1 MTQTI
6 LRSRPSAARVLPA
19 RRQHPV
25 LRLWLAYTALFALLA
40 GVWIAIFAVNGKS
53 FIWYADTIK
62 QHYPALVYY
71 GRWLR
76 EAARCLLT
84 GTAIPTWDMSIGYGA
99 DVVGT
104 LSYYVMGDPLNLLA
118 ALVPSQ
124 YGEQLLEGLMLLRVY
139 LAGLA
144 FLPFSLRHGNS
155 RFGTLL
161 GAVAYAFCAW
171 SIQTALTEPLFII
184 PMYCF
189 PLVLLGADD
198 LFEGRRP
205 TLYIAAIALAA
216 LSNFLFFYMIAV
228 LLVLYA
234 VVQYFRRYGVG
245 QMRTLWPLLGKF
257 VGFSLVGIA
266 IAAVTMLPTV
276 MEMFGSARFSL
287 DRQVTGYPFTM
298 YWTLIANLTTA
309 GKVDEYST
317 YCGISA
323 VAILAVM
330 ILFARRR
337 QNTVLKAAWLIFLAM
352 MMTPWAGKILNGFSY
367 MQNRWVWAFA
377 MLEAFI
383 LARVCPDQI
392 RLTGREKLTLAVLL
406 TVYCGLSF
414 WNRDVRSEWSLLGTA
429 IMLLLAV
436 FVLCGDAA
444 GRRVNRVVL
453 VIGCCLS
460 IVANLGYQYGADESS
475 TLVEYEPNGFAWQAT
490 VQNNPTNL
498 LKQLDDTSLWRYDT
512 SMNVYVNSAMLMDL
526 HGVSYFFSLNNGYLS
541 QWMAEMG
548 YNTPEEYNYVGLH
561 GRSVLDDLLG
571 VKYFLAG
578 TDSTD
583 TLPHGYDK
591 DPAIAMDVSGVN
603 VGAYPSGD
611 ALPIGYTSAV
621 HLNRDDYEAMTPV
634 QRQDA
639 LLSGVL
645 LEDGDGEDLPTA
657 DSTGDVVI
665 PEAEVTLNGVQKL
678 DDTTYYSPKD
688 GGSIV
693 FTIANPVP
701 NAETYLVVEGMD
713 YTAANPLDAMTS
725 EELAALS
732 PADRLATFKQYS
744 NFWCKEKV
752 YLNLVSDIGNGRIDY
767 AMRNNQYYCGRH
779 DFAYNFGYN
788 EQGLTTLTVVLP
800 YAGYYTF
807 DRIDVECQTFDTVS
821 ARSDVLSAES
831 LQNTVLGTN
840 SLTGEITVSEPK
852 VLVVQ
857 IPYSTGWSA
866 TVDGK
871 PAELLRANT
880 AFLGLELEPGSH
892 TIALHYQTP
901 GLTAGVLISLAG
913 VVLYLVIAVWNRRR
927 RFHTAGPD
935 SPVLEYGIC
944 R

>member
-1 MTQTI
+1 MNQHSSVTI
-6 LRSRPSAARVLPA
+6 PPHSFSRR
-19 RRQHPV
+19 HPV
-25 LRLWLAYTALFALLA
+25 IWLCVAFTGLFALLA
-40 GVWIAIFAVNGKS
+40 GVWIAIFAANGKS
-53 FIWYADTIK
+53 FIWYGDTVK

-76 EAARCLLT
+76 QAARCLLT
-84 GTAIPTWDMSIGYGA
+84 GAAIPTWDMSIGLGA

-104 LSYYVMGDPLNLLA
+104 LSYYVMGDPLNLLS

-124 YGEQLLEGLMLLRVY
+124 YGEQLLEVLILLRIY

-144 FLPFSLRHGNS
+144 FLPFSLHHGNS

-161 GAVAYAFCAW
+161 GAVSYAFCAW
-171 SIQTALTEPLFII
+171 AIQTALIEPLFLI

-189 PLVLLGADD
+189 PLVLLGADY
-198 LFEGRRP
+198 LLEGRRP
-205 TLYIAAIALAA
+205 TLYIFAIALSA

-234 VVQYFRRYGVG
+234 VVRYFRRYGVG
-245 QMRTLWPLLGKF
+245 QLRTLWPLLGKF

-266 IAAVTMLPTV
+266 IAAVTLLPTV
-276 MEMFGSARFSL
+276 FQMFGSARFSL
-287 DRQVTGYPFTM
+287 DRQVTSYPFTM
-298 YWTLIANLTTA
+298 YWNLIANLTTA
-309 GKVDEYST
+309 GKVDEYSSFD
-317 YCGISA
+317 GISA
-323 VAILAVM
+323 VAVLAVM

-352 MMTPWAGKILNGFSY
+352 LMTPWAGKILNGFSY

-383 LARVCPDQI
+383 LARVCPDMTK
-392 RLTGREKLTLAVLL
+392 LTGREKLTLAVLMTL
-406 TVYCGLSF
+406 YCGLAF
-414 WNRDVRSEWSLLGTA
+414 WNRDVRSEWALLGTVLM
-429 IMLLLAV
+429 MLLAM

-444 GRRVNRVVL
+444 GRRLNRAVL
-453 VIGCCLS
+453 LIGCCLG

-475 TLVEYEPNGFAWQAT
+475 TLEEYEPNNFAWQAT
-490 VQNNPTNL
+490 VQNNPANL
-498 LKQLDDTSLWRYDT
+498 LKQLEDPSLWRYDT
-512 SMNVYVNSAMLMDL
+512 SMNVLVNSAMLMDL

-541 QWMAEMG
+541 RWMAEMG
-548 YNTPEEYNYVGLH
+548 YNTPEEYDFVGLQ
-561 GRSVLDDLLG
+561 GRSVLDGLLG
-571 VKYFLAG
+571 VRYFLEETNNTG
-578 TDSTD
+578 
-583 TLPHGYDK
+583 TLPHGYEK
-591 DPAIAMDVSGVN
+591 QPSLAMDVAGVN
-603 VGAYPSGD
+603 VGAYPGKD

-621 HLNRDDYEAMTPV
+621 RLSRDSYEAMSPV

-645 LEDGDGEDLPTA
+645 LEDGDGVDLPPA
-657 DSTGDVVI
+657 DTTGDVVF
-665 PEAEVTLNGVQKL
+665 PEAEVTLNGVEKL
-678 DDTTYYSPKD
+678 DDNTYYSPKD

-693 FTIANPVP
+693 FTVANPVSD
-701 NAETYLVVEGMD
+701 AETYLVVEGMD
-713 YTAANPLDAMTS
+713 YVATNPMDAMTA

-732 PADRLATFKQYS
+732 PADRLAMHKQYA

-779 DFAYNFGYN
+779 DFAYNFGYT
-788 EQGLTTLTVVLP
+788 EHGLTTLTVVLP

-807 DRIDVECQTFDTVS
+807 DRIDLECQTFATVS
-821 ARSDVLSAES
+821 ARSEVLSSEG

-857 IPYSTGWSA
+857 IPYSSGWSA
-866 TVDGK
+866 QVDGQ
-871 PAELLRANT
+871 PAKLLRANT

-892 TIALHYQTP
+892 TITLQYRTP
-901 GLTAGVLISLAG
+901 GLTAGLVISLVGILAFVAI
-913 VVLYLVIAVWNRRR
+913 VVWYRRR
-927 RFHTAGPD
+927 GTRAAR
-935 SPVLEYGIC
+935 SEVPVLEYGC
-944 R
+944 AG

>member
-1 MTQTI
+1 MTETI
-6 LRSRPSAARVLPA
+6 LTRRRAPA
-19 RRQHPV
+19 RALPKGRHPI
-25 LRLWLAYTALFALLA
+25 LRLWLAYTVLFALLA

-53 FIWYADTIK
+53 FIWYADTVK

-84 GTAIPTWDMSIGYGA
+84 GAAIPTWDMSIGLGA

-104 LSYYVMGDPLNLLA
+104 LSYYVIGDPLNLLA

-124 YGEQLLEGLMLLRVY
+124 YGEQLLEGLMLLRIY

-144 FLPFSLRHGNS
+144 FLPFSLHHGNS

-171 SIQTALTEPLFII
+171 SLQTALTEPLFII

-189 PLVLLGADD
+189 PLVLLGADF

-216 LSNFLFFYMIAV
+216 LSNFLFFYMVAV
-228 LLVLYA
+228 LLILYA
-234 VVQYFRRYGVG
+234 VAQYFRRYGIG
-245 QMRTLWPLLGKF
+245 QLRTLWPLLGKF

-266 IAAVTMLPTV
+266 IAAVTLLPTV
-276 MEMFGSARFSL
+276 FAMFGSARFAL
-287 DRQVTGYPFTM
+287 DRQVTSYPFTM
-298 YWTLIANLTTA
+298 YWKLIANLTTA

-323 VAILAVM
+323 VAVLAVM

-337 QNTVLKAAWLIFLAM
+337 QNTILKAAWLILLAM
-352 MMTPWAGKILNGFSY
+352 LMTPWAGKILNGFSY

-406 TVYCGLSF
+406 TVYCGLAF
-414 WNRDVRSEWSLLGTA
+414 WNRDARSEWTLLGTVV
-429 IMLLLAV
+429 MLLLAV

-444 GRRVNRVVL
+444 GRRVNRAVL
-453 VIGCCLS
+453 LIGCCLS

-475 TLVEYEPNGFAWQAT
+475 TLLEYYPSGYAWQVT
-490 VQNNPTNL
+490 VQNNPANL
-498 LKQLDDTSLWRYDT
+498 LKQLDDDTLWRYDT

-541 QWMAEMG
+541 QWMYEMG
-548 YNTPEEYNYVGLH
+548 YNTPEEYDFLGLH
-561 GRSVLDDLLG
+561 GRSVMNDLLG
-571 VKYFLAG
+571 VKYFLIG
-578 TDSTD
+578 TDSTAAM
-583 TLPHGYDK
+583 PQGYEK
-591 DPAIAMDVSGVN
+591 EPVLAMDVAGVST
-603 VGAYPSGD
+603 GAYPSGD
-611 ALPIGYTSAV
+611 ALPIGYTSSV
-621 HLNRDDYEAMTPV
+621 RLDRDAYEALTPV
-634 QRQDA
+634 QRQDV
-639 LLSGVL
+639 LLNGVL
-645 LEDGDGEDLPTA
+645 LEDGDGEDLPLADTA
-657 DSTGDVVI
+657 GDVVF

-678 DDTTYYSPKD
+678 DDNTYYSPKD

-693 FTIANPVP
+693 FTVANPVP
-701 NAETYLVVEGMD
+701 DAETYLVVEGMD
-713 YTAANPLDAMTS
+713 YVATNPLAAMTP
-725 EELAALS
+725 EEMAALA
-732 PADRLATFKQYS
+732 PADRLAMVKQYS
-744 NFWCKEKV
+744 NFWCKETV
-752 YLNLVSDIGNGRIDY
+752 YLNLVSDIGTGRINY

-807 DRIDVECQTFDTVS
+807 DRIDLECQTFRTVS
-821 ARSDVLSAES
+821 ARSDVMSAES

-866 TVDGK
+866 TVDGQ
-871 PAELLRANT
+871 PAKLLRANT

-901 GLTAGVLISLAG
+901 GLTAGILISLAG
-913 VVLYLVIAVWNRRR
+913 AVVYLVIVVWNRRR
-927 RFHTAGPD
+927 RRPAHRSD

>member
-1 MTQTI
+1 MDKN
-6 LRSRPSAARVLPA
+6 SAVAISPRGFSKRHPA
-19 RRQHPV
+19 
-25 LRLWLAYTALFALLA
+25 LWLCLAFTGIFALLA
-40 GVWIAIFAVNGKS
+40 GVWIAIFAANGKS

-76 EAARCLLT
+76 EAARGLLT
-84 GTAIPTWDMSIGYGA
+84 GNAIPTWDMSIGLGA

-124 YGEQLLEGLMLLRVY
+124 YGELLLEGLMLLRIY

-144 FLPFSLRHGNS
+144 FLPFSLHHGNS

-171 SIQTALTEPLFII
+171 SVQTALTEPLFII

-189 PLVLLGADD
+189 PLVLLGADY

-205 TLYIAAIALAA
+205 TLYIAAIALSA

-245 QMRTLWPLLGKF
+245 RLRTLWPLLAKF
-257 VGFSLVGIA
+257 VGFSLAGIA

-287 DRQVTGYPFTM
+287 DRQVTSYPFTM
-298 YWTLIANLTTA
+298 YWNLIANLTTA

-323 VAILAVM
+323 VAVLAVM

-352 MMTPWAGKILNGFSY
+352 LMTPWAGKILNGFSY

-383 LARVCPDQI
+383 LARVCPDMTK
-392 RLTGREKLTLAVLL
+392 LTGREKLTLAVLMTL
-406 TVYCGLSF
+406 YCGLAF
-414 WNRDVRSEWSLLGTA
+414 WNRDVRSEWSLLGTV

-444 GRRVNRVVL
+444 GRRVNRAVL
-453 VIGCCLS
+453 LIGCCLS

-475 TLVEYEPNGFAWQAT
+475 TLVEYEPNGYAWQAT
-490 VQNNPTNL
+490 VQNNPANL
-498 LKQLDDTSLWRYDT
+498 LKQLDDDSLWRYDT

-548 YNTPEEYNYVGLH
+548 YNTPEEYNFVGLH

-578 TDSTD
+578 TDSTG
-583 TLPHGYDK
+583 TLPHGYEKQPSLATDG
-591 DPAIAMDVSGVN
+591 AGVN
-603 VGAYPSGD
+603 VGAYPGKD

-621 HLNRDDYEAMTPV
+621 RLSRDSYEAMSPV

-639 LLSGVL
+639 LLNGVL
-645 LEDGDGEDLPTA
+645 LEDGDGEDLPPA
-657 DSTGDVVI
+657 DTTGDVVF
-665 PEAEVTLNGVQKL
+665 PEAEVTLNGVEQL
-678 DDTTYYSPKD
+678 DDNTYYSPKD

-701 NAETYLVVEGMD
+701 DAETYLVVEGMD
-713 YTAANPLDAMTS
+713 YVATNPMDAMTA

-732 PADRLATFKQYS
+732 PADRLAMYKQYA

-779 DFAYNFGYN
+779 DFAYNFGYT

-807 DRIDVECQTFDTVS
+807 DRIDLECQTFATVS
-821 ARSDVLSAES
+821 ARSEVLSSEH

-840 SLTGEITVSEPK
+840 SLTGEIMVSEPK
-852 VLVVQ
+852 VLVIQ
-857 IPYSTGWSA
+857 IPYSSGWSA
-866 TVDGK
+866 QVDGQ
-871 PAELLRANT
+871 PAKLLRANT

-892 TIALHYQTP
+892 TITLQYRTP
-901 GLTAGVLISLAG
+901 GLTAGLVISLVGILAFVAI
-913 VVLYLVIAVWNRRR
+913 VVWYRRR
-927 RFHTAGPD
+927 GTRAAR
-935 SPVLEYGIC
+935 SEVPVLEYG
-944 R
+944 RAG